1 MPDIDR
7 YEHFDPAYSVPG
19 YHPRDAW
26 SFCLASHLAYQKNAR
41 KRIARRKIADQARRW
56 GFGHVEP
63 FEIVRGR
70 DVDTQGF
77 IAVDESR
84 LLAAFRGTESLP
96 DWLTNLQT
104 VRDPGPWRNTRVHEG
119 FQDAFHAA
127 ALRIGETIGRERGDR
142 QVWLTGHS
150 LGGALAVLLAATLL
164 ESAIPVTGL
173 YTFGAPR
180 VGNNAFASHVDA
192 GLAQAAPLASGEP
205 GRPGAPRPRA
215 DVLLPC
221 GKQDAPH
228 GGCATGRLRGHV
240 EGLHP
245 RDLELDG
252 GADRRGARSVRYRRS
267 PQARLTRRIPRAS
280 GSRPEWE
287 GGVAQVGLAQRNWFF
302 HETPL
307 LVVRVAPV
315 HCPAA
320 WRSAVRQR
328 LATSPSAPAR

>member
-1 MPDIDR
+1 MPDIDW
-7 YEHFDPAYSVPG
+7 YEHFDPVYSVPV

-26 SFCLASHLAYQKNAR
+26 SFCLASHLAYQKNSR
-41 KRIARRKIADQARRW
+41 SKRIARRKITDQARRW

-63 FEIVRGR
+63 FEILRGR

-77 IAVDESR
+77 IAVNESR

-127 ALRIGETIGRERGDR
+127 ALRIGEIIGRERGHR

-180 VGNNAFASHVDA
+180 VGNNAFASHVNE
-192 GLAQAAPLASGEP
+192 GLAHAAHWRVVNEGDLVPHVPAQMFFSHAGNRMLLMED
-205 GRPGAPRPRA
+205 APRDDSEDMWKGFIRETWSWMGELTEE
-215 DVLLPC
+215 V
-221 GKQDAPH
+221 
-228 GGCATGRLRGHV
+228 
-240 EGLHP
+240 
-245 RDLELDG
+245 RDLFDIADPHKLDSPG
-252 GADRRGARSVRYRRS
+252 GY
-267 PQARLTRRIPRAS
+267 L
-280 GSRPEWE
+280 E
-287 GGVAQVGLAQRNWFF
+287 
-302 HETPL
+302 
-307 LVVRVAPV
+307 
-315 HCPAA
+315 
-320 WRSAVRQR
+320 R
-328 LATSPSAPAR
+328 LAADLNGEDG